1 MQMSGDR
8 GVHQFKVVVVGSSG
22 VGKTSIVE
30 FLQTG
35 SFRAESQPTI
45 GVQFKTYSL
54 ETDGE
59 AIKLQI
65 WDTAGQERFRAI
77 ARAYFRNAVGGILVF
92 DLTNRQSFDDLN
104 LWINDLNTLC
114 AANAQ
119 VILVGNKADLTDE
132 RQIVEGEAQAFAQR
146 YNLTYLETSARTGAN
161 VAETVVRLA
170 TEILR
175 KVKDGQIVLTKPSE
189 PTTLTTGQQ
198 TEVEQP
204 CC

>member
-1 MQMSGDR
+1 MSADGK

-22 VGKTSIVE
+22 VGKTSLVD

-35 SFRAESQPTI
+35 SFRDESQPTI

-54 ETDGE
+54 EADGE

-77 ARAYFRNAVGGILVF
+77 AKAYFRNAVGGILVF
-92 DLTNRQSFDDLN
+92 DLTHRQSFDDLH
-104 LWINDLNTLC
+104 LWISDLTALC
-114 AANAQ
+114 AANAH
-119 VILVGNKADLTDE
+119 VVLVGNKADLADARE
-132 RQIVEGEAQAFAQR
+132 IVEAEAQAFAQR
-146 YNLTYLETSARTGAN
+146 YNLAYLETSAKTGAN

-175 KVKDGQIVLTKPSE
+175 KVKDGQIVLTKPAGQ
-189 PTTLTTGQQ
+189 TNLTTGQQ
-198 TEVEQP
+198 TEAEKP